1 MKALNVAYYFLLKA
15 NHEGDLI
22 TNLKLQKLLYYAQTW
37 YLVNFEK
44 PLFSEKILAWD
55 LGPVVREVYQEFKKY
70 GGSPINING
79 KSIIKNMTEKI
90 QEDTK
95 DFLEEFYDI
104 YIGLSAH
111 ELVNMTHNEEPWK
124 KAYKNSLKII
134 NLSDMKNYYQ
144 KKYKESE

>member
-15 NHEGDLI
+15 THEGDLI

-44 PLFSEKILAWD
+44 PLFSEKLLAWD

-70 GGSPINING
+70 GGNPINI
-79 KSIIKNMTEKI
+79 KDKNVFKNITDNI
-90 QEDTK
+90 QKDTI
-95 DFLEEFYDI
+95 DYLEEFYDS

-111 ELVNMTHNEEPWK
+111 ELVNMTHNEEPWE
-124 KAYKNSLKII
+124 KAYKSISKII
-134 NLSDMKNYYQ
+134 SLNTMKDYYQ